1 MGKIKFFFNFED
13 AYLGLCLFL
22 SAGALVYFLYALDW
36 LGLGASFLIS
46 VILYLGLRNNLK
58 PRVTSTPP
66 HEKTKP
72 WFWLYAGLTIV
83 TLIIA
88 LSLLIAVRT
97 ETALISPWTVVSS
110 WFFVAIAV
118 ANLSLLGAIRQT
130 ASPIFKKVLLGAY
143 YLVIFSGAAI
153 VYKLGYGFDP
163 FIHQAAMEEISQ
175 HGYILPKTPYYIGL
189 YALVIAIHKISGLSL
204 FIINQWLLPALSA
217 LLLPSL
223 LSILHQGHSDKQATW
238 LASLALTAIGFSPLI
253 LTTPQNLSYL
263 LLLATVI
270 FVYKNSAWPLRLL
283 SALATFAVHPLA
295 GIPALLLAGWS
306 LLVQS
311 LPDNNRWHKYLQ
323 QPLLLF
329 VGATLSFCLV
339 IWIIAGFNPPTW
351 QHLNLSLINPLLANN
366 ESYWLN
372 FSYFFINNYFW
383 FLLGLAVVI
392 IFKRNSFWTRLSDP
406 TTRIAKVLSLGA
418 LGAITAYIISRG
430 FSFNGLIAY
439 EQDDYAARLP
449 IIALIFLLPLYWEL
463 GYYLSQHVKLQT
475 RAQQVILAI
484 GLALILSI
492 AVYASYPRFDHYHNS
507 RGYSTSAADVAAVK
521 AANYRAQGEP
531 YLALANQQ
539 VSAAALKELGFRHY
553 LSTAAGDIYFYP
565 IPTGGPLY
573 QYFLDMV
580 YQHADRDT
588 MLKAMEL
595 GDVKRAYLIINRYWW
610 ASDKIIAEAKLS
622 ADYWER
628 INQGE
633 VYLFEYRQ

>member
-13 AYLGLCLFL
+13 AYLCLCLFL

-46 VILYLGLRNNLK
+46 VILYLGLRLNLK
-58 PRVTSTPP
+58 PQTKPTSPN
-66 HEKTKP
+66 EKTNP
-72 WFWLYAGLTIV
+72 WFWLYAGVTI
-83 TLIIA
+83 TMLIIA
-88 LSLLIAVRT
+88 LSLLMRART
-97 ETALISPWTVVSS
+97 EVALISPWTVVNPG
-110 WFFVAIAV
+110 FFVAIAV
-118 ANLSLLGAIRQT
+118 ANLSLLGTLRQ
-130 ASPIFKKVLLGAY
+130 AARPIFKKVLLGAY
-143 YLVIFSGAAI
+143 YLIIFSSATI

-163 FIHQAAMEEISQ
+163 FIHQAAMEEISR

-189 YALVIAIHKISGLSL
+189 YTLVVAIHKISGLSL
-204 FIINQWLLPALSA
+204 FILNQWLLPVLSA

-223 LSILHQGHSDKQATW
+223 LSYLHQGRSDKQATW

-253 LTTPQNLSYL
+253 LTTPQNFSYL

-295 GIPALLLAGWS
+295 GIPALLLTGWS

-311 LPDNNRWHKYLQ
+311 LPNNGRWHKYLQ

-329 VGATLSFCLV
+329 VGAALSFCLV

-351 QHLNLSLINPLLANN
+351 QHLNLSLINPLLANS

-383 FLLGLAVVI
+383 ILLSLATI
-392 IFKRNSFWTRLSDP
+392 ILFKRSSLWDRLSGP
-406 TTRIAKVLSLGA
+406 TVMVTKALGLGA

-463 GYYLSQHVKLQT
+463 GYYLSQRVKLQT

-580 YQHADRDT
+580 YQQADRDT

-595 GDVKRAYLIINRYWW
+595 GGVKRAYLIINRYWW
-610 ASDKIIAEAKLS
+610 ASNKIIAEAKLS